1 MPSPMLPSTP
11 GAYALALRLE
21 RPVGLRVGALGV
33 WDFPEGVYV
42 YLGSARGPGGIR
54 ARLGR
59 HLRGAS
65 TPPGTGRPR
74 WHVDYLR
81 AMAQPIAWG
90 YTVAPAP
97 GLPWECLWSQRLA
110 AAPRAWVP
118 VPGFGASDCR
128 HRCPAHLIAFPPDA
142 ELLAWLRERSK
153 TWGLTWH
160 TMTD

>member
-59 HLRGAS
+59 HLR
-65 TPPGTGRPR
+65 
-74 WHVDYLR
+74 
-81 AMAQPIAWG
+81 
-90 YTVAPAP
+90 
-97 GLPWECLWSQRLA
+97 
-110 AAPRAWVP
+110 
-118 VPGFGASDCR
+118 
-128 HRCPAHLIAFPPDA
+128 
-142 ELLAWLRERSK
+142 
-153 TWGLTWH
+153 
-160 TMTD
+160 